1 MKSVS
6 IILPFYNLFYLVN
19 QRLME
24 LHRLIHTPVEIIV
37 IDDYSTENVSM
48 NIIEMWKRQM
58 IHDLIYYRSEQNLG
72 FGGVFNK
79 GCDMASGNIYV
90 LLSNDVKILYNFIP
104 DVMKIID
111 NYKKVLIGN
120 KLYTYDT
127 GWNVFEINEKPRL
140 FPYLAGHFIVCTK
153 DVWGEL
159 GGFDEIYYPYDYE
172 DVDISTMALY
182 KGCELV
188 SVDSKMLIHDHP
200 GSTIRTIDSNR
211 ERITRDHREKFYN
224 KWSEILKDE

>member
-1 MKSVS
+1 MKVS
-6 IILPFYNLFYLVN
+6 IVLPFYNLFYLVN

-24 LHRLIHTPVEIIV
+24 IHRLIRTPLEIIV
-37 IDDYSTENVSM
+37 IDDCSQETAPV
-48 NIIEMWKRQM
+48 NIIEIWRKQM
-58 IHDLIYYRSEQNLG
+58 IHDLIFYRSEQNLG

-79 GCDMASGNIYV
+79 GCEMASGDIYV
-90 LLSNDVKILYNFIP
+90 LLSNDVKILYDFIP
-104 DVMKIID
+104 DIIKIIND
-111 NYKKVLIGN
+111 NEKVLIGN
-120 KLYTYDT
+120 MLYTHDT
-127 GWNVFEINEKPRL
+127 GWNVFEINGKPKL
-140 FPYLAGHFIVCTK
+140 FPYLAGHFIVCTE
-153 DVWGEL
+153 DVWEDI

-188 SVDSKMLIHDHP
+188 SLDSKMLIHDHP

-224 KWSEILKDE
+224 KWSKILENE